1 MLPELLKVCLSLLRG
16 VIELQVMS
24 ASRTIDN
31 NRRWTYGIALEQV
44 VIETGEAQLAQIVN
58 LWVQRL
64 ESVLLFL
71 GEIAFAH
78 GQGKIGCTLVNIK
91 VARGWSHFLYWS
103 DTIMVRVCCKLQDL
117 PGSSERLMLR
127 YQ

>member
-78 GQGKIGCTLVNIK
+78 GQRKVGCALVKIK
-91 VARGWSHFLYWS
+91 VACSWSHFLNWS
-103 DTIMVRVCCKLQDL
+103 VMIIVQI
-117 PGSSERLMLR
+117 
-127 YQ
+127 